1 MLTISAL
8 LYRITEMI
16 VAVQAGYYSQIYS
29 DERIIPS
36 QNVMTVKFLTDMSCN
51 KNVLFL

>member
-1 MLTISAL
+1 
-8 LYRITEMI
+8 MI

-36 QNVMTVKFLTDMSCN
+36 QNVISRHDMFLTDMSCN